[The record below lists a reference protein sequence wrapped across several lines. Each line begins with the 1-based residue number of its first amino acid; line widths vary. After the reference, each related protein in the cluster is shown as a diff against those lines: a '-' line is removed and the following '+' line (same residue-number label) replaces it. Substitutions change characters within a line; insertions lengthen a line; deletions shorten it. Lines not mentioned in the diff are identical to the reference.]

1 LTAQFYSPAEIIMV
15 DLNDS
20 RLDTALKFGATKA
33 INSGDGRAIEKI
45 KEYTNGKGVD
55 VAIEAVGIP
64 ATFDICQEIVKPG
77 GYIANVGVHGKPVEF
92 HIEKLWISNI
102 TLTTG
107 LVNTSTTPMLLK
119 TVTSKKLQPE
129 QLITHRFTFDQFL
142 EAYDV
147 FKQAAENEAMKVI
160 ISNE

>member
-1 LTAQFYSPAEIIMV
+1 MVESLQHCKLGIREKITCKEKFIMV
-15 DLNDS
+15 
-20 RLDTALKFGATKA
+20 
-33 INSGDGRAIEKI
+33 
-45 KEYTNGKGVD
+45 
-55 VAIEAVGIP
+55 VGIP

-77 GYIANVGVHGKPVEF
+77 GYIANAGVHGKPVEF
-92 HIEKLWISNI
+92 HLEKLWISNI